1 MNDLQLTTDTLAD
14 YWWKI
19 RKEGLE
25 IVILAERQLVAM
37 GKMEPSE
44 REVYSA
50 RELKQLDI
58 GV

>member
-1 MNDLQLTTDTLAD
+1 MSDLQTFDSLAAH
-14 YWWKI
+14 WWKI

-37 GKMEPSE
+37 GKMESSE

-50 RELKQLDI
+50 RESKRLDI

>member
-1 MNDLQLTTDTLAD
+1 MSDLQLTSDDLAAH
-14 YWWKI
+14 WWKI

-37 GKMEPSE
+37 GEMKSNE
-44 REVYSA
+44 RKAYSG
-50 RELKQLDI
+50 RELKQLDM